1 MSFFDQV
8 IGLSKIAAFCRND
21 ELYEKRQAEVRK
33 ASLEFWAVPDEAR
46 RKPVF
51 ESPRDAAARLL
62 QSNAAV
68 LLAASEIVLEDAGS
82 LEAQV
87 SSVADP

>member
-1 MSFFDQV
+1 
-8 IGLSKIAAFCRND
+8 
-21 ELYEKRQAEVRK
+21 VRK

-87 SSVADP
+87 CEVLYLEKAQAPLGLRSVG